1 MKKSRIT
8 ALILAM
14 VMLVSCIASTTSFV
28 SAAEGPATASASAPA
43 IISYNVAYG
52 SYFYMEAAISTASVG
67 GEGKTVTVNLYD
79 SAEATKAVANTVAV
93 YTTEDLPAYFGGSA
107 YTATIPYAISFA
119 DTAKEFYIEA
129 ECDGAK
135 SDRVKYSIVEYCLQR
150 LYKDGVTGDQKELCE
165 NTLNFAASIDKLDKT
180 KENTALDYRYVAV
193 KKDGAVNGT
202 RAAIVVN
209 GNTASV
215 TVNAG
220 ATVTDWTVTT
230 VKADGT
236 STVSEMSAADAAAG
250 FEVSGNMIFEPKAAP
265 IVAAPGTY
273 FDVLGG
279 YTFDDESMLSMNNKG
294 YSFGA
299 SQSANDQTY
308 CSGTSYV
315 VYDASSY
322 NQSIGQR
329 HIYMNL
335 VENPKDA
342 ADKVLRFHKYGA
354 KDNTQAWVTNK
365 NNEYKTGN
373 TFVFE
378 TDIYIHSDIAETYG
392 SSYIGG
398 TTPYIFT
405 FYLGSSAEVAGKST
419 ADKTAWN
426 LSQVLGAG
434 YISAFREEDGTLS
447 YYLTGKQND
456 KGLSGIGLKPENWYT
471 ITFEMYYNEDNQF
484 CGNYYVNGTK
494 VFDYI
499 FRDLT
504 TVYDLST
511 FDSVGILTRGAY
523 ARDGFGAYL
532 DDTFV
537 GILNK

>member
-28 SAAEGPATASASAPA
+28 SAAEEPATSSASAPA

-67 GEGKTVTVNLYD
+67 GEGKTVNVNLYD
-79 SAEATKAVANTVAV
+79 SAEATDAVATAVAI
-93 YTTEDLPAYFGGSA
+93 YTTENLPAYFGGSA

-209 GNTASV
+209 GNTAKV

-220 ATVTDWTVTT
+220 ASVTDWTVTT
-230 VKADGT
+230 FAPDGT

-250 FEVSGNMIFEPKAAP
+250 FEVAGNMIFEPKAAP

-273 FDVLGG
+273 FEALGG
-279 YTFDDESMLSMNNKG
+279 YMYNDDSVLAMNNKG
-294 YSFGA
+294 YVFGA
-299 SQSANDQTY
+299 SNAVNDTTY
-308 CSGTSYV
+308 SSGTSYV

-322 NQSIGQR
+322 NQTVGQR

-335 VENPKDA
+335 VNNPKDA
-342 ADKVLRFHKYGA
+342 ADKVLRFHKYGL
-354 KDNTQAWVTNK
+354 KDNTQAYITNK
-365 NNEYKTGN
+365 NNENKTGN
-373 TFVFE
+373 VFVFE
-378 TDIYIHSDIAETYG
+378 TD
-392 SSYIGG
+392 
-398 TTPYIFT
+398 
-405 FYLGSSAEVAGKST
+405 FYLSAVPDVVSGIVGSGDPSVLKFFLASSNETTQST
-419 ADKTAWN
+419 DAKTAWN
-426 LSQVLGAG
+426 VSAITTWVA
-434 YISAFREEDGTLS
+434 YISAFANEDSTYS
-447 YYLTGKQND
+447 YYLTAKQND
-456 KGLSGIGLKPENWYT
+456 KGTAGIELLPETWYT
-471 ITFEMYYNEDNQF
+471 ITIEVYEDVS
-484 CGNYYVNGTK
+484 GNSYSKCYVNGT
-494 VFDYI
+494 Y
-499 FRDLT
+499 
-504 TVYDLST
+504 VYGRSLGASYDIDS
-511 FDSVGILTRGAY
+511 FDSMGIYTRA
-523 ARDGFGAYL
+523 AVAKEGFGAYL

-537 GILNK
+537 GVITK